1 MLLLQQVGVQLG
13 LLAALGRVHTGTLG
27 LNDGQGTVCVVVE
40 HIIGIAHLALV
51 GHTGQF
57 HLTQP
62 VLPLGPARIGE
73 HGVNV
78 QLAGL
83 VLGEIQWLGGVTGLL
98 SLTAGGEFC
107 PESLVFRYEGGQIH
121 FGRRS
126 ESRSGG
132 RCSSKAGSNSPG
144 V

>member
-1 MLLLQQVGVQLG
+1 M
-13 LLAALGRVHTGTLG
+13 
-27 LNDGQGTVCVVVE
+27 CVVVE

-126 ESRSGG
+126 GSRSGG
-132 RCSSKAGSNSPG
+132 LLLLQGRVKFPGGVSRAIAAGHKVHKVPE
-144 V
+144 VF